1 MSRVPG
7 GCRGYPQAG
16 RWAADPRLAAG
27 PPMPQQSPEAW
38 GDLVGVVWGEGG
50 GPVNQRGR
58 AAGADI
64 SAWIVRLIR
73 AVWRR
78 YFVHGGKA

>member
-1 MSRVPG
+1 MPG
-7 GCRGYPQAG
+7 IPAG
-16 RWAADPRLAAG
+16 GPLGGRPRLAAG
-27 PPMPQQSPEAW
+27 PPTPLQSPEAW

-78 YFVHGGKA
+78 YFVHSGDA